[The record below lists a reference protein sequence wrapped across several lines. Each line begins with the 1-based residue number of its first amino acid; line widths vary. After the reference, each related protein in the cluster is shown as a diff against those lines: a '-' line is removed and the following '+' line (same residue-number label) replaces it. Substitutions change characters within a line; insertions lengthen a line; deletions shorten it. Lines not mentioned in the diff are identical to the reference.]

1 MVEAFTGKLS
11 ELKAI
16 TLLRLEE
23 SSIDLFRQD
32 VTDLEDTVRS
42 LEQNLRKIQSYIAQ
56 ERQALPKVEAVVEAC
71 SAQHEQLMFM
81 SHHLP
86 AFLPGG
92 STAPAVTSSVAPI
105 HASPPDESDHPAA
118 NDENVPSNPRSRP
131 NSADMPGEKKKRAPA
146 PRRFVMNDELS
157 SLSAY
162 MTARLSLEKV
172 NAAVDDAATMAE
184 GVARMLATARGR
196 GKMAT
201 HDRKRAQMLMVNV
214 AGKEGV
220 KGHYWFME
228 ADMKNASILRPDK
241 TGKSLLTVL
250 RHLGRLH
257 EVRLSVEGSM
267 QPVYVL
273 Q

>member
-1 MVEAFTGKLS
+1 MQ
-11 ELKAI
+11 
-16 TLLRLEE
+16 RLAG
-23 SSIDLFRQD
+23 SSVDLF
-32 VTDLEDTVRS
+32 TDELSNLEHGQ
-42 LEQNLRKIQSYIAQ
+42 LQFMAQ
-56 ERQALPKVEAVVEAC
+56 R
-71 SAQHEQLMFM
+71 
-81 SHHLP
+81 LP
-86 AFLPGG
+86 AFLPG
-92 STAPAVTSSVAPI
+92 STTVQVPTSSCPADG
-105 HASPPDESDHPAA
+105 ASCADEADKASAG
-118 NDENVPSNPRSRP
+118 NENVPSNLPARP
-131 NSADMPGEKKKRAPA
+131 SSADNMGNKKKRAPA
-146 PRRFVMNDELS
+146 PRRYVMNDELS

-184 GVARMLATARGR
+184 GVAHMLATARAR

-220 KGHYWFME
+220 KGHHWFME
-228 ADMKNASILRPDK
+228 QDMKSANILRPDK

-257 EVRLSVEGSM
+257 ELRLSVEGSM
-267 QPVYVL
+267 QPVYTV